1 MEALLTAAFF
11 LLLFTNIKL
20 IRKMAIYIVNTQSSN
35 LNVRKEPNTTCAI
48 IGKLAKGTE
57 VEVSSIND
65 GWGTISFNGETGY
78 VSADYLKLKE
88 VSDSALDALK
98 F

>member
-1 MEALLTAAFF
+1 
-11 LLLFTNIKL
+11 
-20 IRKMAIYIVNTQSSN
+20 MAKYIVTTQSSN

-57 VEVSSIND
+57 IEVAKIEN
-65 GWGTISFNGETGY
+65 GWATISFNDQTAY
-78 VSADYLKLKE
+78 VSADYIT
-88 VSDSALDALK
+88 VSKSALDDLK

>member
-1 MEALLTAAFF
+1 MEALLAVAFF
-11 LLLFTNIKL
+11 LLFTNIKL

-35 LNVRKEPNTTCAI
+35 LNVRKEPNTSCDI

-57 VEVSSIND
+57 VEVSSINK
-65 GWGTISFNGETGY
+65 GWGTLSFNGQTGY

-88 VSDSALDALK
+88 VSDDALDALK

>member
-1 MEALLTAAFF
+1 MEALLTVAFF
-11 LLLFTNIKL
+11 FIIHNIKL

-35 LNVRKEPNTTCAI
+35 LNVRKEPNTSCEI

-57 VEVSSIND
+57 VEVSNVEN
-65 GWGTISFNGETGY
+65 GWGTISFNGQTAY
-78 VSADYLKLKE
+78 VSADYIKLKE
-88 VSDSALDALK
+88 ITDDALDALK

>member
-1 MEALLTAAFF
+1 
-11 LLLFTNIKL
+11 
-20 IRKMAIYIVNTQSSN
+20 MAKYIVNTQSSN

-57 VEVSSIND
+57 IEVSSIKD
-65 GWGTISFNGETGY
+65 GWATISFNDQTAY
-78 VSADYLKLKE
+78 VSADYIKISE
-88 VSDSALDALK
+88 AGLDELK

>member
-1 MEALLTAAFF
+1 
-11 LLLFTNIKL
+11 
-20 IRKMAIYIVNTQSSN
+20 MAKYIVNTQSSN

-57 VEVSSIND
+57 IEVSKIEN
-65 GWGTISFNGETGY
+65 GWATISFNDQTAF
-78 VSADYLKLKE
+78 VSAEYIKISE
-88 VSDSALDALK
+88 SAFDDLK